1 MVSSYSNAEPSAKY
15 FISSF
20 GKVQLKDEITLNGMM
35 KGKDS

>member
-20 GKVQLKDEITLNGMM
+20 SEVQLKDEVTLNGMM
-35 KGKDS
+35 KWKDS